1 MNLLFKIIELAKIIL
16 PTFAGIY
23 LIVWVIQ
30 LFNEDLFNMLD
41 KIFGLLPNIFNA
53 MLEITSD
60 IMGQDVLMGYPYV
73 ALIFVAIF
81 GLLFKFD
88 NEIREKFS
96 QYENTK
102 INQPKPK
109 KQEKIKV
116 QKQKEPKKQ
125 KESKKQQEKT
135 IKQQEKKI
143 KEVEEIKENADI
155 TAFYGLLT
163 FELKYLND
171 EEIDKETQQILK
183 HSYAK
188 ILVEKLKE
196 KYGSVNY
203 AVSDKVFFI
212 CNNVS
217 LFNLFVRDIV
227 KLNKIISQISEKQK
241 IKTALKVSFWS
252 NPKATPKQACAILLR
267 INRLNYLNKV
277 IVSKYIQLKFD
288 RQLIKCFDFCS
299 LGTVKLSKQNSQDN
313 DIDMEL
319 FYLKTLDD

>member
-1 MNLLFKIIELAKIIL
+1 MNLLILRILELTKIIL
-16 PTFAGIY
+16 PSVAGIY
-23 LIVWVIQ
+23 LLVWVIQ
-30 LFNEDLFNMLD
+30 LFNEDLFKVLD
-41 KIFGLLPNIFNA
+41 NIFGLLPNIFNS
-53 MLEITSD
+53 MFEISSD

-73 ALIFVAIF
+73 ALMFIVAWGIV
-81 GLLFKFD
+81 FKFGD
-88 NEIREKFS
+88 
-96 QYENTK
+96 
-102 INQPKPK
+102 
-109 KQEKIKV
+109 KIKV
-116 QKQKEPKKQ
+116 DTSDFDYTKTNA
-125 KESKKQQEKT
+125 SKP
-135 IKQQEKKI
+135 IKLKEKKEKKP
-143 KEVEEIKENADI
+143 KEKVKKEKPTKENPKEEKKKKLAELEENAEI

-171 EEIDKETQQILK
+171 EEIDEETKQIIK
-183 HSYAK
+183 HSYTK

-227 KLNKIISQISEKQK
+227 KLNKIISQISEKRK

-252 NPKATPKQACAILLR
+252 SPKAAPKQACAILLR
-267 INRLNYLNKV
+267 INQLNYLNKV

-299 LGTVKLSKQNSQDN
+299 LGTVKLSKLNSKDN

>member
-1 MNLLFKIIELAKIIL
+1 MNFLISKIIDLAKFVL
-16 PTFAGIY
+16 PTIAAMY
-23 LIVWVIQ
+23 LLVWVVQ
-30 LFNEDLFNMLD
+30 LFNEELFRSLD
-41 KIFGLLPNIFNA
+41 KIFGLLPNIFNS
-53 MLEITSD
+53 MFEISSD

-73 ALIFVAIF
+73 ALMFIAAWGIV
-81 GLLFKFD
+81 FKFGD
-88 NEIREKFS
+88 KI
-96 QYENTK
+96 QINTSDFNFNK
-102 INQPKPK
+102 TTNPKPK
-109 KQEKIKV
+109 KV
-116 QKQKEPKKQ
+116 KQKKDKKTKEKEKKEESTKEKKQ
-125 KESKKQQEKT
+125 KAAQ
-135 IKQQEKKI
+135 ID
-143 KEVEEIKENADI
+143 EEAEI

-171 EEIDKETQQILK
+171 EEIDEETQQIIK
-183 HSYAK
+183 HSYTK

-196 KYGSVNY
+196 KYGTVNY

-252 NPKATPKQACAILLR
+252 SPKATPKQACAILLR
-267 INRLNYLNKV
+267 INQLNYLNKV

-299 LGTVKLSKQNSQDN
+299 LGTVKLSKLTSKDN
-313 DIDMEL
+313 DINMEL